1 VNREL
6 TAGCV
11 IITCVLAWTGAP
23 PARAQGEDAKPAPA
37 AEKREERKDKR
48 APPPRSE
55 RQKEKRDAGEERPRL
70 DVPVSFPV
78 DI

>member
-1 VNREL
+1 MNRDL
-6 TAGCV
+6 KTGCAL
-11 IITCVLAWTGAP
+11 IACLLAWAGAP
-23 PARAQGEDAKPAPA
+23 PASAQSEDAKPAA
-37 AEKREERKDKR
+37 ATEKREDRKEKR

-55 RQKEKRDAGEERPRL
+55 RQKEKRDAGEERPRV